1 MGGMNGEDQARPAT
15 DPYLTPDSSQ
25 EAETTRTYVTPG
37 LFRLLLGLSLV
48 LIVMQI
54 TSAMMTEHT
63 LPPALREYAASDEGM
78 PEGTLDF
85 VAIGVLGLAFLVCTA
100 SYVGM
105 FMLRKWGR
113 RCYVMSNVAGMAAAT
128 LMPPTV
134 LSNISEAIDWASCIA
149 IGKIIAVAYFT
160 PLFDQAEAERM
171 NMRSNRQP
179 AT

>member
-1 MGGMNGEDQARPAT
+1 MAGMNGEDQPLPAT
-15 DPYLTPDSSQ
+15 DPYLTPESPP

-48 LIVMQI
+48 LVVLQL
-54 TSAMMTEHT
+54 SADLMTEHT
-63 LPPALREYAASDEGM
+63 LPPALRGYGAGNNNM
-78 PEGTLDF
+78 PEGTQ
-85 VAIGVLGLAFLVCTA
+85 AIIAFGLLALAFLVCAA

-113 RCYVMSNVAGMAAAT
+113 RCYVLSNVAGIAAVT
-128 LMPPTV
+128 LLPPYV
-134 LSNISEAIDWASCIA
+134 LSSIADAIHGVSCIA